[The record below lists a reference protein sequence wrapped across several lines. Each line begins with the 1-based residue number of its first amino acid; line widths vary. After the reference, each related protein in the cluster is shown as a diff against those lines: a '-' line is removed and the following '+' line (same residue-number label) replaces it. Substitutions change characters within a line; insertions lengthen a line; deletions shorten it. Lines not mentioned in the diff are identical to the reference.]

1 MRTRTINRSGGGAT
15 SLRCAVSSLAVCDT
29 GHGTRERRKPTAAR
43 AALERILRAQQE
55 FSSPDVSCADWEAW
69 YPEFVDLTEAALNR
83 ETLMRVAALLLE
95 R

>member
-15 SLRCAVSSLAVCDT
+15 SLRCAVSSLAVRDT
-29 GHGTRERRKPTAAR
+29 GHGTRERRKSTSAR
-43 AALERILRAQQE
+43 AALERILHAQVE
-55 FSSPDVSCADWEAW
+55 FSSPGVSMADWELHF
-69 YPEFVDLTEAALNR
+69 PEFVDWTEAALDR